1 MTPEQNAFIFTCLLV
16 IVVLVLWSRIGRNRD
31 RFDELKKLLVRSQ
44 GVKIVGEMDDLRRQ
58 LGDHENRLDQLE
70 KERRAEHREN
80 IDVNEKVLK
89 AMKSLEERWATQQHE
104 LAVSVAAEVR
114 TIYLEDV
121 KRVVMQQFHKLNAEG
136 KG

>member
-1 MTPEQNAFIFTCLLV
+1 VTPEQNAFIFTCLLV

-31 RFDELKKLLVRSQ
+31 MFDELKKLLVRSQ
-44 GVKIVGEMDDLRRQ
+44 GVAIVGEMDELRQQLGEHEDRLTQLENDRKDERRQ
-58 LGDHENRLDQLE
+58 SL
-70 KERRAEHREN
+70 
-80 IDVNEKVLK
+80 DVNEKVLK

-121 KRVVMQQFHKLNAEG
+121 KRVVTQRFHELN
-136 KG
+136 KGG